1 MSLGVLN
8 RKSVMI
14 PVDEAKFAALE
25 RRLLSSFFNLFVTAC
40 LGVLLRSYP
49 FIDGFALDY
58 KNVLHGHSHFAF
70 GGWIMPV
77 LLLLLMKSFPE
88 LRNGIAYKHWK
99 NISLLLLFSAYGML
113 LTFPFQ
119 GYKPLS
125 IFFSTLSVAAG
136 YYLVA
141 IMWPRL
147 HQKTPSQQFLKA
159 GLFYLAI
166 SAIGPFATG
175 PLIAMG
181 KQGTPIYFNAV
192 YFYLHFQINGW
203 FTFAV
208 LALLYRWMENKG
220 YQPKNTNAYKLF
232 HLACVP
238 AYLLSVLWNS
248 PGLLFNIIGGTAA
261 LLQVAALFYL
271 LKDLKGFKLATLMQL
286 ALAAFI
292 IKICLQLLS
301 ALPFIA
307 LLAYEHRNF
316 VIAYLHLALLGS
328 ISFFLFHFCFEAFAL
343 RTRSIKVGL
352 SLFLLSFIATEILLV
367 LFSLGSVIGFGI
379 PNYNLLLL
387 LCSILFPGGLLLI
400 TLSIRKKLRSQFQ
413 LN

>member
-1 MSLGVLN
+1 
-8 RKSVMI
+8 
-14 PVDEAKFAALE
+14 
-25 RRLLSSFFNLFVTAC
+25 
-40 LGVLLRSYP
+40 
-49 FIDGFALDY
+49 
-58 KNVLHGHSHFAF
+58 
-70 GGWIMPV
+70 
-77 LLLLLMKSFPE
+77 
-88 LRNGIAYKHWK
+88 
-99 NISLLLLFSAYGML
+99 
-113 LTFPFQ
+113 
-119 GYKPLS
+119 
-125 IFFSTLSVAAG
+125 
-136 YYLVA
+136 
-141 IMWPRL
+141 
-147 HQKTPSQQFLKA
+147 
-159 GLFYLAI
+159 
-166 SAIGPFATG
+166 
-175 PLIAMG
+175 
-181 KQGTPIYFNAV
+181 
-192 YFYLHFQINGW
+192 
-203 FTFAV
+203 
-208 LALLYRWMENKG
+208 
-220 YQPKNTNAYKLF
+220 
-232 HLACVP
+232 
-238 AYLLSVLWNS
+238 
-248 PGLLFNIIGGTAA
+248 LLFNIIGGTAA